1 MNTYE
6 GIYVPLVTPFKNGDI
21 DWESLG
27 QSIEYYI
34 SVGVAG
40 IVPCGSTGECCTL
53 SHDEHNK
60 VIQFSVEQV
69 AGRIKVVAGTGSN
82 STYEAIK
89 LSQAAEQ
96 AGADAVLVVSPYYNR
111 PSQEGIYQYFA
122 DVAASVN
129 IDVILYNIPARTGS
143 NISVDTVVRLSEIA
157 NIKGIKE
164 GSGDIQQM
172 TDLAHHFYDQ
182 DFAILTGEDT
192 LLYQLSTL
200 GGNGGIMAAACVY
213 PEQLIKVHQLVR
225 DGKSLQASEL
235 DRLLRPV
242 IKALFLE
249 ANPVVVKYAVSLKL
263 DIPYELRKPLL
274 PVTESNRQRV
284 EAAMRTVDSALS
296 NSVMP
301 V

>member
-1 MNTYE
+1 MKTYE
-6 GIYVPLVTPFKNGDI
+6 GIYVPLATPFKEGEI

-27 QSIEYYI
+27 KTIEYYV

-60 VIQFSVEQV
+60 VIQYSVERV

-82 STYEAIK
+82 STQEAIK
-89 LSQAAEQ
+89 LTQAAEQ

-122 DVAASVN
+122 DVAASVT
-129 IDVILYNIPARTGS
+129 IDIILYNIPARTGS
-143 NISVDTVVRLSEIA
+143 NVDVDTVVRLA
-157 NIKGIKE
+157 QLPNIKGIKE

-182 DFAILTGEDT
+182 DFAILTGEDS
-192 LLYQLSTL
+192 LLFQLSCL

-213 PEQLIKVHQLVR
+213 PEQLVEVHELVR
-225 DGKSLQASEL
+225 TGQLQQARAL

-242 IKALFLE
+242 VKALFLE
-249 ANPVVVKYAVSLKL
+249 ANPVVVKYAVSRKL
-263 DIPYELRKPLL
+263 GIPYELRKPLL
-274 PVTESNRQRV
+274 PVTEHNRQRV
-284 EAAMRTVDSALS
+284 DAAMQSLESSLGDSA
-296 NSVMP
+296 SVA
-301 V
+301 